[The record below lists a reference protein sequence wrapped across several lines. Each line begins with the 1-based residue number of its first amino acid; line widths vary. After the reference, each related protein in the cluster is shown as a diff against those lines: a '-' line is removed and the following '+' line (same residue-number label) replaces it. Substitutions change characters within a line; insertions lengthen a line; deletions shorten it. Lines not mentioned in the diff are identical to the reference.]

1 MTIHFHKYQ
10 GTGNDFVVIDNRN
23 GRLTLTT
30 AQVKHLCDRRFGIGA
45 DGLMLL
51 EQDAISDFKMMYFNA
66 DGRESTMCGNGG
78 RCIVHFAHQ
87 LGAIGKS
94 TTFNA
99 IDGLHE
105 AVVSDDFVRLKMI
118 DVAPP
123 EQHDAGWFLNTG
135 SPHVVCEVAD
145 IQAIDVHEAGAAIRY
160 SPAYG
165 ESGVNVN
172 FVSIANNKQLNVRT
186 YERGVEAE
194 TFSCGT
200 GVTAVALAH
209 ATKRNLSS
217 QRIEMTTPGGNL
229 AVSFQ
234 RNASGGFQEVYLEG
248 PATFV
253 FKGEI
258 ELL

>member
-1 MTIHFHKYQ
+1 MKIHFHKYQ
-10 GTGNDFVVIDNRN
+10 GTGNDFVIIDNRN
-23 GRLTLTT
+23 ATLSLTT
-30 AQVKHLCDRRFGIGA
+30 AQVKWLCDRRFGIGA

-51 EQDAISDFKMMYFNA
+51 EKDPIADFKMLYFNA

-78 RCIVHFAHQ
+78 RCMVHFAHQ
-87 LGAIGKS
+87 IEAIGKT

-105 AVVSDDFVRLKMI
+105 AVVTGDFVRLKMI

-123 EQHDAGWFLNTG
+123 EQHEAGWFLNTG

-145 IQAIDVHEAGAAIRY
+145 TEAVDVQKTGAEIRY
-160 SPAYG
+160 SDAYG
-165 ESGVNVN
+165 EGGVNVN
-172 FVSIANNKQLNVRT
+172 FVSIVNDKHLNVRT

-209 ATKRNLSS
+209 ATKQNLSS
-217 QRIEMTTPGGNL
+217 ERIEMTTPGGSL

-234 RNASGGFQEVYLEG
+234 RNASGGFQEVFLEG

-253 FKGEI
+253 FKGVI